1 MVELGN
7 MNRLQVARVGAYDT
21 YLDGGALGEVL
32 LLDKSQAEPASEG
45 DQLDVFVCIDI
56 DDTVVA
62 TTKRPHALVGECA
75 SLKVVNLSKSG
86 AYLDWGLKSDLFVPR
101 SEQLGEMAIGS
112 TCVAYVML
120 DKTSQR
126 MIAST
131 RLYKYLKDEN
141 QSDFKDGQKV
151 ELLISQKTDL
161 GYKAVINGTHLGLL
175 YANEVFT
182 ELKPGDGCDGYING
196 IRVDLKIDLKL
207 QKNARTE
214 RSELESRILTHL
226 QSQGGESTL
235 TDKSPPE
242 AIYKTYA
249 VSKKAYKNA
258 LGGLYRGRLI
268 VLAKDKITLAD
279 KAG

>member
-1 MVELGN
+1 MVELGK
-7 MNRLQVARVGAYDT
+7 MNRLQVGRVGAYDT
-21 YLDGGALGEVL
+21 YLDGEALGEVL
-32 LLDKSQAEPASEG
+32 LIDKSQANSASAG
-45 DQLDVFVCIDI
+45 DQLDVFVYIDV

-62 TTKRPHALVGECA
+62 TTKRPRALLGECA
-75 SLKVVNLSKSG
+75 SLTVVNLSKSG

-112 TCVAYVML
+112 TCVAHVML

-131 RLYKYLKDEN
+131 RLYKYLQDEN
-141 QSDFKDGQKV
+141 RGDFKDGQKV
-151 ELLISQKTDL
+151 ELLICQKTDL
-161 GYKAVINGTHLGLL
+161 GYKAVVNGTHLGLL
-175 YANEVFT
+175 YGNEIFT
-182 ELKPGDGCDGYING
+182 ELKVGDSCDGYIKG
-196 IRVDLKIDLKL
+196 IRIDLKIDLKL
-207 QKNARTE
+207 QKNAKTE
-214 RSELESRILTHL
+214 RSELETRILTHL
-226 QSQGGESTL
+226 QSQGGESEL

-268 VLAKDKITLAD
+268 LLGKDKITLVE